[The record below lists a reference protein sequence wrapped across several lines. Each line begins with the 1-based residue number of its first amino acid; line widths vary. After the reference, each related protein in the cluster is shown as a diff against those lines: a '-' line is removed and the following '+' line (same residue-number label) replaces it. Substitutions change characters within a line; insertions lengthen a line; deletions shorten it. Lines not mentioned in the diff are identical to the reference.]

1 MIKTQ
6 SLERYTVGEEGSHVT
21 VSLRPWDFRA
31 IPTKGQSVSP
41 EVLSWRL
48 YSHPSQPTLL
58 LGQLETD
65 QKTLLVLSH
74 GGCVNPLFTNLSV
87 PQNCGEAWYI
97 SSCLSLSGT
106 RNGGQNDWNQDVSQ
120 GRNPPFLLYFFPS
133 SPRFNFLCVLGGLN
147 WSKPLEEVGLGFTM
161 HLDMRV
167 HLLGICQPRVHLAL
181 APGCCDFLGTFL
193 LQVRRAFVLKAST
206 FIVMVTAPGFKLCL
220 PYDKDNKGS
229 FLSFW
234 LSKPDLGDREA
245 AS

>member
-58 LGQLETD
+58 LGQLEID
-65 QKTLLVLSH
+65 QKTLPVLSH
-74 GGCVNPLFTNLSV
+74 GGCVNPLFINLAV
-87 PQNCGEAWYI
+87 PQNWGEAWYI

-106 RNGGQNDWNQDVSQ
+106 RNGGQNHWNQDVSQ

-133 SPRFNFLCVLGGLN
+133 SPRFNFLCVLGGTELVKT
-147 WSKPLEEVGLGFTM
+147 S
-161 HLDMRV
+161 
-167 HLLGICQPRVHLAL
+167 
-181 APGCCDFLGTFL
+181 
-193 LQVRRAFVLKAST
+193 
-206 FIVMVTAPGFKLCL
+206 
-220 PYDKDNKGS
+220 
-229 FLSFW
+229 
-234 LSKPDLGDREA
+234 
-245 AS
+245 